1 MKLLCAIAMAPR
13 ATSCRLVGAMSL
25 ALAVLVSASPVHAG
39 LKIRPVF
46 IGGIPQPE
54 MFGGGDLEDIFKVAA
69 ETWEDVFK
77 GGGGSWDVTI
87 EFGWAPGNPFGVAT
101 TLAYGGNNPVRITRG
116 RIEFRNNPF
125 EEGFFAD
132 PTPRDSLE
140 FKRFSSF
147 AYAPFGLEDEPPL
160 NQARIFSEATGE
172 AAGRID
178 LLTTALHEIGHV
190 LGMDSHYV
198 GWRRGPIPPINLLGI
213 IITAPRPFAGLGI
226 NLARQSDHVDHDAFG
241 DHRAPLMVENPVPGE
256 RQLISGVDALV
267 IAEMS
272 SFPTPNL
279 TATLPLPW

>member
-1 MKLLCAIAMAPR
+1 M
-13 ATSCRLVGAMSL
+13 SVGL
-25 ALAVLVSASPVHAG
+25 ALLVSASPVHAG

-46 IGGIPQPE
+46 IGGIPPLE
-54 MFGGGDLEDIFKVAA
+54 MAGGGDLEEIFEVAA
-69 ETWEDVFK
+69 EAWEDVFK
-77 GGGGSWDVTI
+77 GGGGNWDVTI
-87 EFGWAPGNPFGVAT
+87 EFGWAPSSPFGVAT

-116 RIEFRNNPF
+116 RTTFRDDPF
-125 EEGFFAD
+125 DPGFWAD

-147 AYAPFGLEDEPPL
+147 AYAPFGLEDGVPL

-178 LLTTALHEIGHV
+178 LLTIALHEIGHI

-198 GWRRGPIPPINLLGI
+198 GWRRGPVPPFDLPGI
-213 IITAPRPFAGLGI
+213 LVTAPRPFAGLGI
-226 NLARQSDHVDHDAFG
+226 PLASTSDHLDHFAFA

-256 RQLISGVDALV
+256 RQLISGLDALV